1 MNAEECKKLIIEIV
15 TASRDIEYLIAVYT
29 FAVHYPNQSKK
40 RE

>member
-15 TASRDIEYLIAVYT
+15 AASQDIEYLIAVYT
-29 FAVHYPNQSKK
+29 FAMHYPNQSKK